1 MSLSQFKE
9 KTPTKSTSSLDELK
23 DDNFGIVTNVLMI
36 YTGGTIGMKKGKK
49 GYEPVSGFLQSQ
61 LKKLSAFHD
70 PFAQPL
76 KYELISP
83 LSKYNR
89 RANYTILE
97 FDPLLDSANM
107 SFTDVS

>member
-1 MSLSQFKE
+1 MSS
-9 KTPTKSTSSLDELK
+9 KSSSNLEELK
-23 DDNFGIVTNVLMI
+23 DDMLVSITNILMI

-76 KYELISP
+76 KYDLISP
-83 LSKYNR
+83 LSKYNKR
-89 RANYTILE
+89 SNYTILE

-107 SFTDVS
+107 SFTDVSLKFY